1 MRTEAII
8 PPRVKP
14 SEYSLKQVTE
24 AFNHYKYIIVLNE
37 DLGPIA
43 FTFPNYLSHSHVKYK
58 LFPTSTIL
66 SAGYYTLNKDLTI
79 NVIGKSD
86 ISNISNR
93 PDSDPSLISKA
104 LGIQGPSHEQA

>member
-1 MRTEAII
+1 MYTEATVSS
-8 PPRVKP
+8 RSKP

-43 FTFPNYLSHSHVKYK
+43 FTFPNYLSHSHVKSK

-66 SAGYYTLNKDLTI
+66 SAGYYTLDKTLTI

-86 ISNISNR
+86 IPNISNR

-104 LGIQGPSHEQA
+104 LGIQGPSHE